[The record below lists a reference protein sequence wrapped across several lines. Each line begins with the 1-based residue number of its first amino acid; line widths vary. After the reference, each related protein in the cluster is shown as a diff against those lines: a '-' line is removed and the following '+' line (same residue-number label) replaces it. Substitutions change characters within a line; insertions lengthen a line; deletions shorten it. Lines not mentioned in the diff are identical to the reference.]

1 MVFECVRSLG
11 IEFLGLRFFPRLLL
25 PDLSMSQNKCG
36 ASSYHQG
43 EIVVGQGVASS
54 ALRTFHTSRA
64 PNLEMKYQNVVCSN
78 RDMKLFLKS

>member
-11 IEFLGLRFFPRLLL
+11 IEFLGLRFFTRLLL

-43 EIVVGQGVASS
+43 EIVVGQGWPV
-54 ALRTFHTSRA
+54 
-64 PNLEMKYQNVVCSN
+64 
-78 RDMKLFLKS
+78 